1 MIGEWK
7 KLAEVPPAPVDI
19 SPVEP
24 SPSSIVEPLHIKVE
38 ADVDVVEST
47 DASTTVASVALAIE
61 STSSSSTQ
69 EEIDATDA
77 ASPRETDLMT
87 DSEYN
92 WHYESVPKA
101 RKQVSLTVT

>member
-7 KLAEVPPAPVDI
+7 KLAEVPPAPADPTPI
-19 SPVEP
+19 EP
-24 SPSSIVEPLHIKVE
+24 SSSSLVEPLHIKVE
-38 ADVDVVEST
+38 VDVDVVEST

-92 WHYESVPKA
+92 WHYENVPKA
-101 RKQVSLTVT
+101 RKQVSFTAT